1 MIIITVI
8 RHQRLGERNVY
19 LLSVNAQRMN
29 YSILIVDDD
38 DDDFVLLSARIKQ
51 CQQNVTLT
59 FAQNGVEA
67 TEKLMRGLQPNLI
80 MVDAHMP
87 IMNGYELL
95 VWIMES
101 ASWRHI
107 PVVVWTGEMSES
119 EVTRYYRAGANSVML
134 KPNALQS
141 VEAFCKH
148 WFELVQLPQ
157 LVAEGYES

>member
-1 MIIITVI
+1 M
-8 RHQRLGERNVY
+8 LG
-19 LLSVNAQRMN
+19 VNAQRMN

-51 CQQNVTLT
+51 CQQHVTLT

-67 TEKLMRGLQPNLI
+67 TEKLIGGLQPNLI

-87 IMNGYELL
+87 IMDGYELL

-107 PVVVWTGEMSES
+107 PVVIWTGEMSES

-157 LVAEGYES
+157 LVAEGYE